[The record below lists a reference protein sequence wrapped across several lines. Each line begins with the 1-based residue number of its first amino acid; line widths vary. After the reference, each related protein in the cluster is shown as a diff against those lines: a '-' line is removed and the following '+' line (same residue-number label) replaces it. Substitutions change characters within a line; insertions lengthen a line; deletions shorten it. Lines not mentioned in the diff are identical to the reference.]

1 MIEPRTFEFDV
12 EGGHFTVVVDVTE
25 TQWGQ
30 SVGGNINTTGLRVGC
45 PSCGTDACYCA
56 GNQGESAA
64 LSRAEHDAAIDGIE
78 ALVLAHA
85 CAGMDIMAPE
95 YYAGLVVALD
105 TVGNEYQ
112 SFLDDQDDD
121 EDEDEKSEKE

>member
-1 MIEPRTFEFDV
+1 MKTFLIPEFGITVQLDGPAGTISSELKKHMFGNEPSPCDFE
-12 EGGHFTVVVDVTE
+12 
-25 TQWGQ
+25 
-30 SVGGNINTTGLRVGC
+30 ING
-45 PSCGTDACYCA
+45 
-56 GNQGESAA
+56 
-64 LSRAEHDAAIDGIE
+64 AIDAIE
-78 ALVLAHA
+78 SLILAHA